1 MYPIEEK
8 EEEEKKRRKMDWR
21 IMGLDSSM
29 LSALHDMIDMYEE
42 PKTQQP
48 SRAYVRDHKAMNA
61 TQADVKEYPNSYV
74 FLVDMP
80 GLKPDQIKVQIEEPN
95 MLVVFG
101 ERKHEKEKDEKEG
114 VKFLRME
121 RRLGKFLKTFML
133 PENANPEAISAV
145 YQDGVLTVTVE
156 KKPLPEPK
164 ESQEH

>member
-1 MYPIEEK
+1 
-8 EEEEKKRRKMDWR
+8 MDWR

-114 VKFLRME
+114 
-121 RRLGKFLKTFML
+121 
-133 PENANPEAISAV
+133 
-145 YQDGVLTVTVE
+145 DGVLTVTVE

-164 ESQEH
+164 KAKSIESKLVDKLLIHGYGGYGGSGIYVN